1 VEQTLFALC
10 ASRFGKGGLLPKHYE
25 VSLKRRA
32 HPDAIARH
40 YVGAVRD
47 RFFGEGLKRLR
58 EELLAVEA
66 E

>member
-10 ASRFGKGGLLPKHYE
+10 ASRFGKGGLLPKTYE
-25 VSLKRRA
+25 VSLNKHSA
-32 HPDAIARH
+32 ENCVARH
-40 YVGAVRD
+40 YVGAVRE

-58 EELLAVEA
+58 EALLTGES